1 LAREKTE
8 LKTFNRG
15 LVSPLALAR
24 TDLERVGISA
34 ETMDNWMPRNLGS
47 MMLRPGKAYIG
58 NTASD
63 NAAKFIPFVFAS
75 DTTALLELTNNLMR
89 VWVNDALV
97 SRPSVSTTVT
107 EGDFD
112 AGLAN
117 WDDNSDAGGS
127 ILTSSLGGETFVR
140 LIGDGTDAAI
150 LTQNITVAA
159 GDQNV
164 EHGLLVELA
173 SLDYTS
179 HLSGDKPTLR
189 VGLGTW
195 SAAAEDTLVP
205 EVILDS
211 GQHHF
216 SFTPSGDFWIELS
229 NRQNGTAY
237 VKTCDMD
244 ASGTLSIQT
253 PWAEADLSNVRWD
266 QSGDVVYVAC
276 KDVQPMKIQR
286 YTSDSR
292 AWSVALIEPEQ
303 GPLNTINTGATTIA
317 PNALT
322 GQVNLVSTGP
332 LWKSTDVGRL
342 IRLDSDGQTVSA
354 LNIATDD
361 TWTNPIKVTGVT
373 TSRIFTVTI
382 ASVTDST
389 ITLQRSLTAAD
400 GPWESLTPTYT
411 VDNTF
416 TYDDSLDNQIA
427 WYRIGVDTGNLGA
440 TDDASNDIDLTLD
453 YPLGSITG
461 YARVYNVPNNT
472 TGQATVLESF
482 GSTDAQL
489 NWYFGAW
496 STNSGFPTSVAL
508 TEGRLAWAGKNKVW
522 LSESDAYEGFNIEA
536 EGDAGPIT
544 RTIGSGPVDSVN
556 WMVDTERLLLGTDS
570 KEHSLRAS
578 RDDEILTPTNA
589 RIKKFG
595 TQGSATVQAVEVDTS
610 ALFVQRG
617 GDRLM
622 EARPGAEVVNLG
634 MYATNDLTTFYPEAG
649 DSPIRRIA
657 VQRQPDTRVHCV
669 RADGSVAILLN
680 DKAEQISCWVMHS
693 GGTVEDVIVLP
704 GADGDGEDA
713 VYYVV
718 QRTVNSSTVRF
729 LEKWSLESENQ
740 GGATNKNLDAHITGT
755 VSGGTMSGLDHL
767 EGETVAAWVNG
778 VDAGT
783 YVVTSGAITG
793 VTTNGAA
800 CVGLAYTAQFKSA
813 KIGMLT
819 DKKNIK
825 RLGVIM
831 RNTHY
836 QGLQY
841 GPDFSSLYNLPKV
854 KDGAATAADTVHPT
868 FDEETFAF
876 GGRWDSDSRL
886 CLQAASPRPV
896 TLLAAIV
903 EYEE

>member
-47 MMLRPGKAYIG
+47 MMLRPGKSYIG

-63 NAAKFIPFVFAS
+63 SVARLIPFVYAAE
-75 DTTALLELTNNLMR
+75 DTAILELTDSAMR
-89 VWVNDALV
+89 VWLNDSV
-97 SRPSVSTTVT
+97 ITRSSVSTTIT
-107 EGDFD
+107 LPNMDSG
-112 AGLAN
+112 ALTG
-117 WDDNSDAGGS
+117 WTDNDAGGGVS
-127 ILTSSLGGETFVR
+127 TGV
-140 LIGDGTDAAI
+140 GTGSPTVSYMELQGTGAGIAKR
-150 LTQNITVAA
+150 TQEVTVAA
-159 GDQNV
+159 GDQAV
-164 EHGLLVELA
+164 EHGLLVE
-173 SLDYTS
+173 
-179 HLSGDKPTLR
+179 
-189 VGLGTW
+189 VGLLDPTANGYQTGLKARLRIGTT
-195 SAAAEDTLVP
+195 EGDDDLVP
-205 EVILDS
+205 EVDLSS
-211 GQHHF
+211 GQYHF
-216 SFTPSGDFWIELS
+216 AFTPNSSSFWIEFS
-229 NRQNGTAY
+229 NQAKGNAY
-237 VKTCDMD
+237 VRTCDIES
-244 ASGTLSIQT
+244 SGDLSIT
-253 PWAEADLSNVRWD
+253 TLWTESDLPFVRYD
-266 QSGDVVYVAC
+266 QSADVIYVAC
-276 KDVQPMKIQR
+276 KDIPPMKISR
-286 YTSDSR
+286 YSSDSKS
-292 AWSVALIEPEQ
+292 WGVSVYETED
-303 GPLNTINTGATTIA
+303 GPFNTINTGPVKLTPDSLATSANITA
-317 PNALT
+317 DYDFWNT
-322 GQVNLVSTGP
+322 
-332 LWKSTDVGRL
+332 TDEGRL
-342 IRLDSDGQTVSA
+342 VKISSDGQTVTAASVA
-354 LNIATDD
+354 ADDSWTD
-361 TWTNPIKVTGVT
+361 PIEVTGV
-373 TSRIFTVTI
+373 SSDRIFTVTI
-382 ASVTDST
+382 SGTWTTTAA
-389 ITLQRSLTAAD
+389 LQRSLTDPD
-400 GPWESLTPTYT
+400 GTATWVEVKTWTANT
-411 VDNTF
+411 VE
-416 TYDDSLDNQIA
+416 TYDDGLDNQIA
-427 WYRIGVDTGNLGA
+427 WYRIGFDTGWDTGSA
-440 TDDASNDIDLTLD
+440 TFTLD
-453 YPLGSITG
+453 YSLGSITG
-461 YARVYNVPNNT
+461 IGRIDNIAST
-472 TGQATVLESF
+472 TAAQVTILKDF
-482 GSTDAQL
+482 GSTAAQQ
-489 NWYFGAW
+489 NWYLGAW
-496 STNSGFPTSVAL
+496 SGTTGYPTAVSL
-508 TEGRLAWAGKNKVW
+508 FEGRLAWAGKNKTW
-522 LSESDAYEGFNIEA
+522 LSESDAYEDFDDEA
-536 EGDAGPIT
+536 IGDAGPIT
-544 RTIGSGPVDSVN
+544 RTIGGGAVDTIN
-556 WMVDTERLLLGTDS
+556 WMKDAERLLLGTDS
-570 KEHSLRAS
+570 EELSLRAS
-578 RDDEILTPTNA
+578 REDEILTPTNA
-589 RIKKFG
+589 RIKKFS
-595 TQGSATVQAVEVDTS
+595 TQGSATVQADEVDGS
-610 ALFVQRG
+610 ILFVQRG

-622 EARPGAEVVNLG
+622 EAAWGDSFE
-634 MYATNDLTTFYPEAG
+634 YITNDLTTFYPEAG

-680 DKAEQISCWVMHS
+680 DKAEQISCWVTHS
-693 GGTVEDVIVLP
+693 GGTVEDVVVLP

-718 QRTVNSSTVRF
+718 NRTVNSSTVRF